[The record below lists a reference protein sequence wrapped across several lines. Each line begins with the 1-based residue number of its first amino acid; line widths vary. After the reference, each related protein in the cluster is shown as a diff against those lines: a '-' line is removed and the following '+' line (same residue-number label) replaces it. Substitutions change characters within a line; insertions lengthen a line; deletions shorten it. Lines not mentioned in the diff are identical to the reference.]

1 MPEMRYETT
10 ALSALAAKVAEG
22 GQSAG
27 RAVGGAL
34 ERLDATEPGIRA
46 WVRVDRDGALDTAR
60 QLDAAPAGGLAGGSA
75 GGSAGGLL
83 RGIPFGV
90 KDIIDVR
97 GLPTECGSP
106 LRRGRV
112 AASDAPL
119 VARLRQLGAIP
130 LGKTVTTEF
139 AYFAP
144 GPTRNPHHLA
154 HTPGGSSSGSAAAVA
169 AGVVPLALGSQTA
182 GSLTRPAAYCGVA
195 GFVAPVGGALG
206 TTGFAGLSH
215 TLDAVG
221 LLTPTV
227 ADVRL
232 AYLALTGAERLPG
245 PPGPLARPRL
255 AVWPGTELAA
265 VADTMR
271 AALKRTADR
280 AVADGAVL
288 VDIDWATRTPRLAE
302 AHATVMAYEA
312 ARALATEGAHPE
324 RLSAPLA
331 ELLARGRATTA
342 TDYRHAL
349 SVAERERAA
358 MLALLGEVDAVLG
371 PAAPGPAPEGL
382 AATGSPV
389 LSRPWQLLG
398 LPALTVPGHRDG
410 RGLPL
415 GLQLI
420 GHPDRLERLFSL
432 GHAVEQSIE
441 QSIEQATG
449 RALGATGPV

>member
-1 MPEMRYETT
+1 MPEARYKATD
-10 ALSALAAKVAEG
+10 LV
-22 GQSAG
+22 
-27 RAVGGAL
+27 RGAL
-34 ERLDATEPGIRA
+34 ERLDATEPDIRA
-46 WVRVDRDGALDTAR
+46 WVRVDRDGALGAAR
-60 QLDAAPAGGLAGGSA
+60 RLDATPPPGGP
-75 GGSAGGLL
+75 L
-83 RGIPFGV
+83 RGVPFGV

-106 LRRGRV
+106 LRQGQV
-112 AASDAPL
+112 AASDAP
-119 VARLRQLGAIP
+119 VVDRLRQLGAIP

-195 GFVAPVGGALG
+195 GFVAPVGALD

-215 TLDAVG
+215 SLDAVG

-227 ADVRL
+227 ADLRL
-232 AYLALTGAERLPG
+232 AYLALTGADRLPG
-245 PPGPLARPRL
+245 PPPEPPAGVRL
-255 AVWPGTELAA
+255 AVWPGTELTDI
-265 VADTMR
+265 ADTLR
-271 AALKRTADR
+271 AALRRTADR

-288 VDIDWATRTPRLAE
+288 VDVDWAARTPALTE
-302 AHATVMAYEA
+302 AHATVMAYES
-312 ARALATEGAHPE
+312 ARALATEAAHPE
-324 RLSAPLA
+324 RLSAPLG

-342 TDYRHAL
+342 TDYRQAL
-349 SVAERERAA
+349 SVAERGRSE
-358 MLALLGEVDAVLG
+358 MLSLLADVDAVLG
-371 PAAPGPAPEGL
+371 PAAPGPAPSGL

-410 RGLPL
+410 HGLPL

-432 GHAVEQSIE
+432 GHAMERAIG
-441 QSIEQATG
+441 QAPG
-449 RALGATGPV
+449 RATGPV